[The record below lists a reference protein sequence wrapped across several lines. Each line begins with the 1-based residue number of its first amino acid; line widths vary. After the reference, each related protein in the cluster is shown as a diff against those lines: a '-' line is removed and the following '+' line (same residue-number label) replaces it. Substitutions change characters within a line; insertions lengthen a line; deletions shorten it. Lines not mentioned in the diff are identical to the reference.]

1 MFHELR
7 YALRVLAND
16 FGFAAVAVL
25 TLALG
30 IGANTAIFTIVNA
43 VLLRPLPY
51 NQPDRLVSLYLGY
64 SNVPGHGSFSL
75 IRLDQLRSE
84 NQSFSNVAGFCSE
97 TFNLTGVD
105 QPEQLRAAR
114 VSHDFLRTL
123 GVQPIL
129 GRSFLPEE
137 DREGGRPVVL
147 LSYGLWQ
154 RRFAGKPDIVGSAI
168 TLDSTPY
175 TVIGVLP
182 PGLDQPSP
190 RLDLLATNLAGF
202 SRFTRDQITNGGGY
216 INGIARLRPESTLPA
231 AQSEIDVL
239 SRRYLQQN
247 VGKIDAA
254 PNGRMGLE
262 PLQETLVSDIKPA
275 LLVLSAAVGAL
286 LLIACANVASLLLAR
301 ATSRRKEFAVRAALG
316 ASRRDLVCHLLAE
329 SFVLAL
335 AGGAL
340 GTLIAFAGVRL
351 VATSSFLDVPRAQE
365 IQLDWQT
372 LAFTL
377 AVSILTGVVFGLIP
391 AFQVSKPDLNSILRE
406 SGRGAAGSVNRQR
419 VRTVLVI
426 GQVGVSML
434 LLIAASLLI
443 RSFIELQRVDPG
455 FDPRNVLTMRV
466 SLPAAKY
473 GTNSQKNIFFRQAT
487 EKLEAI
493 PGVRSASAVL
503 ALPLESHVMAPV
515 QIVGAPPLPFNQR
528 PVINWQSITP
538 DYFQTMGI
546 RLVRGRFFTD
556 RDNETAAGAAIV
568 NESFARRF
576 WSTGNPLGK
585 HIRVAR
591 VELDGEVVG
600 VVADA
605 KTSRMES
612 DPGGELYTPYAQRPW
627 PAMSISVRTSG
638 EPMAMASAVR
648 KEIATLDPELPLT
661 SIRPMEDILAD
672 SYGQRRWT
680 LWLLC
685 MFAAI
690 AISLAAVG
698 IYGLLA
704 YSVEQRRQEMGIRRA
719 LGATPRD
726 LISLVLREGLTLTG
740 AGILV
745 GLVGS
750 LALTRALG
758 TLLFHVS
765 PIDPAIFAATALL
778 FVAVALLASY
788 LPARRAIRIDP
799 LIAIRE

>member
-1 MFHELR
+1 MIQELR
-7 YALRVLAND
+7 YALRVLAKD
-16 FGFAAVAVL
+16 FGFATVAVL
-25 TLALG
+25 TLAFG
-30 IGANTAIFTIVNA
+30 IGANTAIFTVVNA

-64 SNVPGHGSFSL
+64 SNIPGHGSFSL
-75 IRLDQLRSE
+75 IRLDQLRS
-84 NQSFSNVAGFCSE
+84 QSRSFSNVAGFCSE

-114 VSHDFLRTL
+114 VSHDFLQTL

-154 RRFAGKPDIVGSAI
+154 RRFAGKPGIVGSAI
-168 TLDSTPY
+168 TLDATSY

-202 SRFTRDQITNGGGY
+202 SRFTRDQIANGGGY

-231 AQSEIDVL
+231 AQSEMDVL

-254 PNGRMGLE
+254 PNGRLGLE
-262 PLQETLVSDIKPA
+262 PLQETLVSGIKPA

-301 ATSRRKEFAVRAALG
+301 ATGRRKEFAVRAALG
-316 ASRRDLVCHLLAE
+316 ARRRDLMRQLLAE

-340 GTLIAFAGVRL
+340 GILIAFAGIRL
-351 VATSSFLDVPRAQE
+351 VATSRFLDVPRVQE

-377 AVSILTGVVFGLIP
+377 VASILTGVVFGLIP

-419 VRTVLVI
+419 VRTLLVI

-443 RSFIELQRVDPG
+443 RSFIELQRVEPG

-473 GTNSQKNIFFRQAT
+473 GTNSQKTIFFRQAA

-515 QIVGAPPLPFNQR
+515 QVVGAPPLPFNQR
-528 PVINWQSITP
+528 PVIYWQSITP
-538 DYFQTMGI
+538 DYFQTIGA

-576 WSTGNPLGK
+576 WPAENPLGK
-585 HIRVAR
+585 RVRVAR
-591 VELDGEVVG
+591 VELEGEVVG
-600 VVADA
+600 VVADV
-605 KTSRMES
+605 KTSRIES
-612 DPGGELYTPYAQRPW
+612 DSGGELYTPYAQRPW
-627 PAMSISVRTSG
+627 PAMSIAVRTSG
-638 EPMAMASAVR
+638 DPMAMASVVR
-648 KEIATLDPELPLT
+648 KETATLDPELPLT
-661 SIRPMEDILAD
+661 SIRPMEDIVAD

-690 AISLAAVG
+690 AISLAAIG

-726 LISLVLREGLTLTG
+726 LISLVLREGLTLTT

-745 GLVGS
+745 GLAGS
-750 LALTRALG
+750 FALTRALG

-765 PIDPAIFAATALL
+765 PFDPAIFAATALL
-778 FVAVALLASY
+778 FVAVALIASY

>member
-30 IGANTAIFTIVNA
+30 IGANTAIFTVVNA

-64 SNVPGHGSFSL
+64 SDVPGHGSFSL
-75 IRLDQLRSE
+75 IRLDQLRSQ
-84 NQSFSNVAGFCSE
+84 NQSFSDVAGFCSE
-97 TFNLTGVD
+97 TFNLTGAD

-114 VSHDFLRTL
+114 VSHDFLQTL
-123 GVQPIL
+123 GILPIL

-154 RRFAGKPDIVGSAI
+154 RRFAGKPEIVGSAI

-190 RLDLLATNLAGF
+190 RRDLLATNLAGF
-202 SRFTRDQITNGGGY
+202 SRFTRDQIADGGGY
-216 INGIARLRPESTLPA
+216 INAIARLRPDSTLPA
-231 AQSEIDVL
+231 AQSEMDVL

-254 PNGRMGLE
+254 PNGRLGLE
-262 PLQETLVSDIKPA
+262 PLQETLVSGIKPA

-301 ATSRRKEFAVRAALG
+301 AASRRKEFAVRAALG
-316 ASRRDLVCHLLAE
+316 ASRRDLVRQLLAE

-377 AVSILTGVVFGLIP
+377 VVSTLTGVLFGLIP

-406 SGRGAAGSVNRQR
+406 SGRGAGSMSRQR

-473 GTNSQKNIFFRQAT
+473 GTNSQKSIFFRQAA

-493 PGVRSASAVL
+493 PGVRFASAVL

-515 QIVGAPPLPFNQR
+515 QIVGTPPLPFNQR

-538 DYFQTMGI
+538 DYFQTMAI

-576 WSTGNPLGK
+576 WPNENPLGR

-605 KTSRMES
+605 KTSRIES

-638 EPMAMASAVR
+638 EPMAMAGAVR

-685 MFAAI
+685 VFAAI

-745 GLVGS
+745 GLAGS
-750 LALTRALG
+750 FALTRALG

-778 FVAVALLASY
+778 FIAVALLASY